1 MIRTKG
7 EAGAGDTV
15 EAVRHVRMLHKEIKM
30 VQNMS
35 DNELLKDIGGLL
47 DLFVKANNAAY
58 IDTDE

>member
-35 DNELLKDIGGLL
+35 DDDFLPLCGEVNYSSGNGRSVEHL
-47 DLFVKANNAAY
+47 
-58 IDTDE
+58 